1 MMKQGSKT
9 KYDPEK
15 HHRKSIRLHRYDYS
29 QTGAYFVTIVT
40 YQRKCIFGEIV
51 KGEMVLNDFGRIAR
65 ECWRDIPV
73 HFDHVN
79 LGAYVIMPNHVHGI
93 VIINTDVV
101 GAQHAAPCAPTRAT
115 IITKCHTWVPR
126 CNSPILQI
134 RGDQTNQC
142 IAKHT
147 RRKMLATKL
156 LRTHHPGRTRNGCYL
171 ALYRI

>member
-1 MMKQGSKT
+1 
-9 KYDPEK
+9 
-15 HHRKSIRLHRYDYS
+15 
-29 QTGAYFVTIVT
+29 
-40 YQRKCIFGEIV
+40 
-51 KGEMVLNDFGRIAR
+51 MVLNDFGRIAR

-73 HFDHVN
+73 HFDPVN

-101 GAQHAAPCAPTRAT
+101 GAQHAAPLR
-115 IITKCHTWVPR
+115 VP
-126 CNSPILQI
+126 LQI